1 MYIVK
6 TGNTVKKFSVKYEAA
21 EYFKHR
27 LEKTIKGNPYLTG
40 LEKMATIAAIDG
52 FMYRFRGG
60 IDNNINAFGIEL
72 KSE

>member
-27 LEKTIKGNPYLTG
+27 LEITIKGNPYLTG

-52 FMYRFRGG
+52 FMYRFRSG
-60 IDNNINAFGIEL
+60 IDNSINAFGIKL

>member
-6 TGNTVKKFSVKYEAA
+6 TGNIVKKFSAKYEAM

-27 LEKTIKGNPYLTG
+27 LEKAIKDCPHLTG
-40 LEKMATIAAIDG
+40 LEKMSTIAAIDD
-52 FMYRFRGG
+52 FMYRFRRG
-60 IDNNINAFGIEL
+60 IDNNINAFAIEL

>member
-40 LEKMATIAAIDG
+40 LEKMATIAAIDS

-60 IDNNINAFGIEL
+60 IDNNINSFGIEL

>member
-6 TGNTVKKFSVKYEAA
+6 TGNAVKKFSVKCNAM
-21 EYFKHR
+21 EYFKNR
-27 LEKTIKGNPYLTG
+27 LVKAIKGNSYLTG
-40 LEKMATIAAIDG
+40 LEKMATIAAIDD

-60 IDNNINAFGIEL
+60 IDNSINAFGIEL

>member
-6 TGNTVKKFSVKYEAA
+6 IGNTIKKFNVKYDAM
-21 EYFKHR
+21 EYFKNR
-27 LEKTIKGNPYLTG
+27 LVKTVKNSPYLTG

-60 IDNNINAFGIEL
+60 IDNSINAFGIEL